1 MNKNY
6 NFKFNKKNRNQFTE
20 KLDIYK
26 QNPENNEML
35 IIIASLVFF
44 PVVLVI
50 GLFSELLNTSR
61 KTTKSVKKRRNGIRI
76 STIKDLSTTDYS
88 GTSSYKGQS
97 TSGRA
102 YYKYQ

>member
-6 NFKFNKKNRNQFTE
+6 NFKFNKKNGNQFTE

-26 QNPENNEML
+26 QNPENNDML

-50 GLFSELLNTSR
+50 GLFSELLNHSK
-61 KTTKSVKKRRNGIRI
+61 KTKKSVKKRSNVSRI

-102 YYKYQ
+102 YYKY

>member
-6 NFKFNKKNRNQFTE
+6 NFKLIKNGNQFTE

-44 PVVLVI
+44 SSCISHRVI
-50 GLFSELLNTSR
+50 F
-61 KTTKSVKKRRNGIRI
+61 
-76 STIKDLSTTDYS
+76 
-88 GTSSYKGQS
+88 
-97 TSGRA
+97 
-102 YYKYQ
+102 

>member
-6 NFKFNKKNRNQFTE
+6 NFKFNKKNGNQFTE

-35 IIIASLVFF
+35 IIMGASLVFF

-61 KTTKSVKKRRNGIRI
+61 KTTNSVKKRRNGIRI

-97 TSGRA
+97 TSGRNA
-102 YYKYQ
+102 RI